1 MLMAMS
7 DLEITLKDLTSMIT
21 EENKNEFKQLII
33 LYLNKEFTSE
43 FEGVENDFNN
53 DNIEEL
59 DKLTAWINWYNYYY
73 YVMIY
78 QLNMSEEEFES
89 LTVREVKTLTDHHKI
104 FNKNILLSA
113 YIDVIKS
120 KSDTKEA
127 IVNDNVRLKDV
138 FLNIGK

>member
-1 MLMAMS
+1 MS

-43 FEGVENDFNN
+43 FDCVENDSNN
-53 DNIEEL
+53 ASTEEL
-59 DKLTAWINWYNYYY
+59 DKLKAWINWYNYYY

-78 QLNMSEEEFES
+78 QLKMSDEEFES
-89 LTVREVKTLTDHHKI
+89 LTVREVKTLTDYHKI

-127 IVNDNVRLKDV
+127 IANDNVRLKDV

>member
-53 DNIEEL
+53 DIIEEL

-78 QLNMSEEEFES
+78 QLNISEEEFES
-89 LTVREVKTLTDHHKI
+89 LTVREVKTLTYHHKI
-104 FNKNILLSA
+104 FNKNILISA
-113 YIDVIKS
+113 YIDVVKS
-120 KSDTKEA
+120 KNKKKEA
-127 IVNDNVRLKDV
+127 KSSNNIRLKDV
-138 FLNIGK
+138 LLGIAR

>member
-43 FEGVENDFNN
+43 FEGVENDLNN

>member
-1 MLMAMS
+1 
-7 DLEITLKDLTSMIT
+7 
-21 EENKNEFKQLII
+21 
-33 LYLNKEFTSE
+33 
-43 FEGVENDFNN
+43 
-53 DNIEEL
+53 
-59 DKLTAWINWYNYYY
+59 
-73 YVMIY
+73 MIY

-127 IVNDNVRLKDV
+127 IVNDNVRLKNV